1 MKIVALRI
9 QPIAKVVAA
18 IYALF
23 GVSFWVAY
31 LFGKAPYLTL
41 PVGLVAP
48 WVHFNFNFNFH
59 RTNDVA
65 YNVLLFLAS
74 VVGYAVTGWLTAMAL
89 VICFNVAAR
98 LKGGIEADF
107 ISFRENATPETALGQ

>member
-18 IYALF
+18 IYAVF
-23 GVSFWVAY
+23 GVSFWIAY
-31 LFGKAPYLTL
+31 CFGKAQYLTL

-48 WVHFNFNFNFH
+48 MIHLNFNFNFH

-65 YNVLLFLAS
+65 YNVLLFLAL
-74 VVGYAVTGWLTAMAL
+74 VAGYALTGWLTAMVV
-89 VICFNVAAR
+89 VICFNLAAR
-98 LKGGIEADF
+98 LKGGIDADF
-107 ISFRENATPETALGQ
+107 ISFRENQPLERALGQ